1 LRAQRVNKRGRGLAL
16 LLWLCGAPALFAS
29 TLDCPP
35 APPTASIAKAP
46 YASPYDHGLL
56 WELRGP
62 NGAVSH
68 LYGTI
73 HLATP
78 AITAVTPQVQA
89 LLAAS
94 RRFGMEVLLEPAAL
108 QAVAASVIASPG
120 KGLGDRAPP
129 ALRDRVLALLAPYGV
144 DAASALRLKPWAA
157 WTTLALPPDEHG
169 TPLDLVLMHAA
180 EAAGVSAFGIETLA
194 EQTALFDGLSP
205 ADELALLTDAA
216 CHYEQQSAERQALIA
231 AWLRADLGALYR
243 LSLDDDSPLQQRLMA
258 RVLHARNQR
267 MAQRLLPQFAQGGA
281 FVAVGA
287 LHLPGAN
294 GLLARFKAAG
304 YTLRALD

>member
-1 LRAQRVNKRGRGLAL
+1 MMPSPAL
-16 LLWLCGAPALFAS
+16 LLP
-29 TLDCPP
+29 
-35 APPTASIAKAP
+35 
-46 YASPYDHGLL
+46 
-56 WELRGP
+56 
-62 NGAVSH
+62 
-68 LYGTI
+68 
-73 HLATP
+73 
-78 AITAVTPQVQA
+78 
-89 LLAAS
+89 
-94 RRFGMEVLLEPAAL
+94 
-108 QAVAASVIASPG
+108 SVIAPPG

-267 MAQRLLPQFAQGGA
+267 MAQRLLDDFRR
-281 FVAVGA
+281 
-287 LHLPGAN
+287 
-294 GLLARFKAAG
+294 GLLGPIALELPPPTAFPASGPKPGRPESEPAVAAAAEAPATAG
-304 YTLRALD
+304 